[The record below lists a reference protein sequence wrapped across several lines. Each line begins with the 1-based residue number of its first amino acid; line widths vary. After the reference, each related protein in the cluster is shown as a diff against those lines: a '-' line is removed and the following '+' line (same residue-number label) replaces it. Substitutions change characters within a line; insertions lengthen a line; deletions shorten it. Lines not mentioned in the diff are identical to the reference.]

1 MNPPSV
7 IRNPLAGADLRV
19 WAVRILAVVSAVTLL
34 ALSASVMR
42 SAVSGALNLVALL
55 AIGAVGTA
63 VFHALPWAF
72 QRLENQMLKL
82 RKAEARANPIE
93 QLQNE
98 VLRRAERLQAFR
110 RALVTVGGQI
120 ESISEM
126 LSERRQRDPAHVLDR
141 QHKALQRLKQ
151 FHDANV
157 MRLQQAQ
164 AALEEFRHQ
173 VEQKESEWR
182 IALAIDDTVQLLDPN
197 ASDHLMQELLTDT
210 ALRSVQDRFNAV
222 FAELDIQMRSVDAP
236 TRGLLSD
243 ESMGQLDTLQINE
256 PISTRRTP

>member
-19 WAVRILAVVSAVTLL
+19 WAVRILAVVSAVALL

-72 QRLENQMLKL
+72 QRLEN
-82 RKAEARANPIE
+82 E

-182 IALAIDDTVQLLDPN
+182 IALAIGDTVQLLDPN

-256 PISTRRTP
+256 PISTRRTS